1 MTDSFEQFLITLSQ
15 DPVLLD
21 DFLDDP
27 EPLLKDSSLTEE
39 EKDLLRSGDAEQI
52 RRHLGD
58 EGTIVATNSTAR
70 TTSGPHGRPPGPP
83 PPGPPPPGPPKH

>member
-1 MTDSFEQFLITLSQ
+1 MSERVEQFLITLSQ

-27 EPLLKDSSLTEE
+27 EPLLKDSLLTEK

-58 EGTIVATNSTAR
+58 EGTIVLTNSTA
-70 TTSGPHGRPPGPP
+70 TKSP
-83 PPGPPPPGPPKH
+83 PPGPRPDPHPGPPPGPPKH